1 MHDVEAKLGEA
12 SSVRRSGKRGRP
24 RLDPSAGPDDRPQV
38 IHVRV
43 SRELA
48 TDIERAL
55 VAFRA
60 VKGRGATVSDLVRE
74 CLSEAVARRL
84 DQGVADAVLERSLG
98 RKTHGLDVAGVCAR
112 D

>member
-1 MHDVEAKLGEA
+1 MIAPKSFTFEYRGN
-12 SSVRRSGKRGRP
+12 SRR
-24 RLDPSAGPDDRPQV
+24 
-38 IHVRV
+38 
-43 SRELA
+43 
-48 TDIERAL
+48 TIERAL

-84 DQGVADAVLERSLG
+84 DQGVAGAVLERSLG
-98 RKTHGLDVAGVCAR
+98 RKTHGLDVAGACAR